1 MEKYARVLIIIFFLC
16 LFNLGLNIYVLSK
29 LNNPVA
35 NNLPVAVIS
44 SAKPTPS
51 NKPVSPKV
59 DEAGIQSDLTQIKAE
74 IRALRDSLESTGLI
88 LQTPE
93 P

>member
-1 MEKYARVLIIIFFLC
+1 MDKFGRVLIIIFFLC

-29 LNNPVA
+29 LDKPVA
-35 NNLPVAVIS
+35 NLPATVIS
-44 SAKPTPS
+44 STKPTPS

-59 DEAGIQSDLTQIKAE
+59 DETSIQSDLTQIKAE
-74 IRALRDSLESTGLI
+74 IRSLRDSLESTGLI
-88 LQTPE
+88 LTTPE